1 MSTSP
6 LQQLAALNA
15 TPAPARTN
23 AAAAQ
28 PAVQFGQTL
37 SREIAQRQSMQQQ
50 PAAPAAKAGAP
61 RPADKAP
68 APRPA
73 DKAPAPRMEQPA
85 KPEQAA
91 APAPDAAPAR
101 PAAPANSTS
110 AQAPSGD
117 QGSAPA
123 TDDSAAAAAAAA
135 DSAAAAAARAEQLPM
150 ADMLAL
156 VASLTQPAQA
166 AAVPVALD
174 PAWSTLASS
183 RAASTTTAA
192 AAAAADPGLAA
203 DAALAAFSAPAM
215 AAAAGRL
222 PTVDGAPTPPAVGAL
237 SLPGEPSLTMASE
250 AAPQGDLRALLEGA
264 MPRAAGA
271 ATTDSAQ
278 GQSQAQGQTAAAQ
291 TTALQTAAVPGD
303 AAKFAPAAREL
314 PDAISAIDTTA
325 SEPTPVAAPLQQAAV
340 GLAQAANA
348 GADKLSA
355 RVGTPA
361 WDNQVGQ
368 KIVWMVAGK
377 EQSATLTLNPPDLG
391 PVQVVL
397 NISGDNAS
405 VTFSSGELEVR
416 QALENAMPKL
426 REMMDESGISLGNA
440 SVNAGMP
447 EQRQDQGERAMAG
460 NGGSGGGNGP
470 GGVING
476 SAADANERLA
486 ARTPAQGGGL
496 GLVDTFA

>member
-1 MSTSP
+1 MHPVITNRSPAMSTTPISQP
-6 LQQLAALNA
+6 LASLNA
-15 TPAPARTN
+15 APAPARIN
-23 AAAAQ
+23 AAAAA

-37 SREIAQRQSMQQQ
+37 SREIAQRQSMTQQ
-50 PAAPAAKAGAP
+50 PPAGASAKPAAP
-61 RPADKAP
+61 RPAEKAQ
-68 APRPA
+68 APRPEQGA
-73 DKAPAPRMEQPA
+73 KA
-85 KPEQAA
+85 EQAS

-101 PAAPANSTS
+101 PNAAAAGNASNNQSGESGNS
-110 AQAPSGD
+110 
-117 QGSAPA
+117 PA

-135 DSAAAAAARAEQLPM
+135 DSAAAAAARAELPLT
-150 ADMLAL
+150 DMLAL

-166 AAVPVALD
+166 AAAPVATD
-174 PAWSTLASS
+174 PAWSTLAAT
-183 RAASTTTAA
+183 RGATTAS
-192 AAAAADPGLAA
+192 ADPGLAA
-203 DAALAAFSAPAM
+203 DAALAAFTAPAM
-215 AAAAGRL
+215 AAAGRF
-222 PTVDGAPTPPAVGAL
+222 PTVDGAPTPPAVGAMG
-237 SLPGEPSLTMASE
+237 LPAEPAMETDGAPLGE
-250 AAPQGDLRALLEGA
+250 LRAMLEGA

-271 ATTDSAQ
+271 S
-278 GQSQAQGQTAAAQ
+278 AAAD
-291 TTALQTAAVPGD
+291 TTQAPGSAPGLQTAALQTE
-303 AAKFAPAAREL
+303 AARIAPAAREL
-314 PDAISAIDTTA
+314 PETATTDTTA
-325 SEPTPVAAPLQQAAV
+325 IEPTPVGAPLQQAAV

-348 GADKLSA
+348 GAEKLSA

-447 EQRQDQGERAMAG
+447 EQRQDQGERATA
-460 NGGSGGGNGP
+460 GGSGGADGGRGP
-470 GGVING
+470 VNG
-476 SAADANERLA
+476 SASDANERLA
-486 ARTPAQGGGL
+486 AKTPVQGGRL
-496 GLVDTFA
+496 GVVDTFA

>member
-1 MSTSP
+1 MSTTP
-6 LQQLAALNA
+6 IAQPLAALNA
-15 TPAPARTN
+15 NPAPARSN

-37 SREIAQRQSMQQQ
+37 SREIAQRQAMQQQ
-50 PAAPAAKAGAP
+50 PAAPVNARAGAP
-61 RPADKAP
+61 RPAEKAP
-68 APRPA
+68 APAARPEQGA
-73 DKAPAPRMEQPA
+73 KA
-85 KPEQAA
+85 EQAA
-91 APAPDAAPAR
+91 APVPDAAPAR
-101 PAAPANSTS
+101 PAAPANNSS
-110 AQAPSGD
+110 ANAQSGD
-117 QGSAPA
+117 TGGAPA
-123 TDDSAAAAAAAA
+123 TADSAAAAAAAA
-135 DSAAAAAARAEQLPM
+135 DSAAAAAARAELPV

-166 AAVPVALD
+166 AAAP
-174 PAWSTLASS
+174 
-183 RAASTTTAA
+183 
-192 AAAAADPGLAA
+192 AAADPSWSTLGSGRAAAVTVADPNQAA
-203 DAALAAFSAPAM
+203 DAALAAFAAPAM
-215 AAAAGRL
+215 AAAGRL
-222 PTVDGAPTPPAVGAL
+222 PAVDGAPTAPAAGAL
-237 SLPGEPSLTMASE
+237 GLPAEPSLATESG
-250 AAPQGDLRALLEGA
+250 AAPAGDLRALLEGA

-271 ATTDSAQ
+271 ATESAQ
-278 GQSQAQGQTAAAQ
+278 GQAAPTQTG
-291 TTALQTAAVPGD
+291 ALQTAAVPAD
-303 AAKFAPAAREL
+303 AARLAPAAREL
-314 PDAISAIDTTA
+314 PESVGAIDLKA
-325 SEPTPVAAPLQQAAV
+325 AEPAPVAAPLQQAAL

-397 NISGDNAS
+397 NVTGDNAS

-447 EQRQDQGERAMAG
+447 EQRQDQGERATAASAD
-460 NGGSGGGNGP
+460 GSGAGGGR
-470 GGVING
+470 GIVNG

-486 ARTPAQGGGL
+486 ARTPAQGGAL

>member
-1 MSTSP
+1 M
-6 LQQLAALNA
+6 
-15 TPAPARTN
+15 
-23 AAAAQ
+23 
-28 PAVQFGQTL
+28 
-37 SREIAQRQSMQQQ
+37 
-50 PAAPAAKAGAP
+50 
-61 RPADKAP
+61 
-68 APRPA
+68 
-73 DKAPAPRMEQPA
+73 
-85 KPEQAA
+85 
-91 APAPDAAPAR
+91 
-101 PAAPANSTS
+101 
-110 AQAPSGD
+110 
-117 QGSAPA
+117 
-123 TDDSAAAAAAAA
+123 
-135 DSAAAAAARAEQLPM
+135 
-150 ADMLAL
+150 
-156 VASLTQPAQA
+156 
-166 AAVPVALD
+166 
-174 PAWSTLASS
+174 
-183 RAASTTTAA
+183 
-192 AAAAADPGLAA
+192 
-203 DAALAAFSAPAM
+203 
-215 AAAAGRL
+215 AAAGRF

-237 SLPGEPSLTMASE
+237 GGPAEPVLSMEAD

-264 MPRAAGA
+264 MPRAAGT
-271 ATTDSAQ
+271 ATDT
-278 GQSQAQGQTAAAQ
+278 QAQNGAAPVQTA
-291 TTALQTAAVPGD
+291 ALQTAAAPGD
-303 AAKFAPAAREL
+303 AAKLASSAREL
-314 PDAISAIDTTA
+314 PEAIAIDTKA
-325 SEPTPVAAPLQQAAV
+325 AEPAPVGAPLQQAAL

-460 NGGSGGGNGP
+460 GGGDASGALR
-470 GGVING
+470 GAVNG

-486 ARTPAQGGGL
+486 AKTPVQGGRL
-496 GLVDTFA
+496 GMVDTFA

>member
-1 MSTSP
+1 MSTTP
-6 LQQLAALNA
+6 IAQQVAALNA

-37 SREIAQRQSMQQQ
+37 SREIAQRQGMSQQ
-50 PAAPAAKAGAP
+50 PPAPAAKAAAP
-61 RPADKAP
+61 RPAEKAP
-68 APRPA
+68 AARTEQGA
-73 DKAPAPRMEQPA
+73 KA
-85 KPEQAA
+85 EQAA

-101 PAAPANSTS
+101 SPAPANNNPQ
-110 AQAPSGD
+110 AQSSENG
-117 QGSAPA
+117 GAPA
-123 TDDSAAAAAAAA
+123 GDDSAAAAAAA
-135 DSAAAAAARAEQLPM
+135 DSAAAAAARAELPL

-166 AAVPVALD
+166 AAAPVALD
-174 PAWSTLASS
+174 PAWSTLASN
-183 RAASTTTAA
+183 RATGAA
-192 AAAAADPGLAA
+192 TDPSLAA

-215 AAAAGRL
+215 AAAGRFA
-222 PTVDGAPTPPAVGAL
+222 TVDGGPTPPAVGAL
-237 SLPGEPSLTMASE
+237 GLPTEPALTMEADAS
-250 AAPQGDLRALLEGA
+250 PQGDLRSMLEGT

-271 ATTDSAQ
+271 TADSAQ
-278 GQSQAQGQTAAAQ
+278 DKGTAAQ
-291 TTALQTAAVPGD
+291 TTALQTAAIPGD
-303 AAKFAPAAREL
+303 SAKLASSAREL
-314 PDAISAIDTTA
+314 PEAITAIDTKA
-325 SEPTPVAAPLQQAAV
+325 AEPAPLAAPLQQAAV
-340 GLAQAANA
+340 GLAQAANG

-426 REMMDESGISLGNA
+426 REMMDDSGISLGNA

-447 EQRQDQGERAMAG
+447 EQRQDQGERTTAG
-460 NGGSGGGNGP
+460 NGGGSGGL
-470 GGVING
+470 GGIING

-486 ARTPAQGGGL
+486 ARTPVQGAGL

>member
-37 SREIAQRQSMQQQ
+37 SREIAQRQSMGQP
-50 PAAPAAKAGAP
+50 PAAPAAKAAAP
-61 RPADKAP
+61 RPAE
-68 APRPA
+68 
-73 DKAPAPRMEQPA
+73 KAPAPRMEQGA
-85 KPEQAA
+85 KAEQAA

-101 PAAPANSTS
+101 PAAPANNSS

-117 QGSAPA
+117 KGGAPA
-123 TDDSAAAAAAAA
+123 SDDSAAAAAAA

-166 AAVPVALD
+166 AATPVALD

-183 RAASTTTAA
+183 RAAATTAT
-192 AAAAADPGLAA
+192 ADPGLAA
-203 DAALAAFSAPAM
+203 DAALAALSAPAM
-215 AAAAGRL
+215 AAAAGRF

-237 SLPGEPSLTMASE
+237 SLPGDAALTTASD
-250 AAPQGDLRALLEGA
+250 AAPQGELRALLEGA

-271 ATTDSAQ
+271 ASTDTAQ
-278 GQSQAQGQTAAAQ
+278 GQATPAQ
-291 TTALQTAAVPGD
+291 TTALQTALAPGD
-303 AAKFAPAAREL
+303 AARFAPAAREL
-314 PDAISAIDTTA
+314 PDAMTAIDTTA
-325 SEPTPVAAPLQQAAV
+325 TEAAPVAAPLQQAAV
-340 GLAQAANA
+340 SLAQAANG

-460 NGGSGGGNGP
+460 GSGSGNGSL

-486 ARTPAQGGGL
+486 ARTPVQGGGL

>member
-1 MSTSP
+1 MSTTP
-6 LQQLAALNA
+6 IAQPLAALNA
-15 TPAPARTN
+15 NPAPARSN

-37 SREIAQRQSMQQQ
+37 SREIAQRQAMQQQ
-50 PAAPAAKAGAP
+50 PAAPVNARAGAP
-61 RPADKAP
+61 RPAEKAP
-68 APRPA
+68 APAARPEQGA
-73 DKAPAPRMEQPA
+73 KA
-85 KPEQAA
+85 EQAA
-91 APAPDAAPAR
+91 APVPDAAPAR
-101 PAAPANSTS
+101 PAAPANNTS
-110 AQAPSGD
+110 RHKRPPRRPPPIRPGARW
-117 QGSAPA
+117 APA
-123 TDDSAAAAAAAA
+123 APPP
-135 DSAAAAAARAEQLPM
+135 LP
-150 ADMLAL
+150 
-156 VASLTQPAQA
+156 
-166 AAVPVALD
+166 
-174 PAWSTLASS
+174 W
-183 RAASTTTAA
+183 
-192 AAAAADPGLAA
+192 
-203 DAALAAFSAPAM
+203 
-215 AAAAGRL
+215 
-222 PTVDGAPTPPAVGAL
+222 PTRTRRPTPRWPPSPRPPWPPPAACRRSTGP
-237 SLPGEPSLTMASE
+237 LPRPPPARWACRPNLPWRPNPGPPRPATC
-250 AAPQGDLRALLEGA
+250 APCWKAP

-271 ATTDSAQ
+271 ATESAQ
-278 GQSQAQGQTAAAQ
+278 GQAAPTQTG
-291 TTALQTAAVPGD
+291 ALQTAAVPAD
-303 AAKFAPAAREL
+303 AARLAPAAREL
-314 PDAISAIDTTA
+314 PESVGAIDLKA
-325 SEPTPVAAPLQQAAV
+325 AEPAPVAAPLQQAAL

-397 NISGDNAS
+397 NVTGDNAS

-447 EQRQDQGERAMAG
+447 EQRQDQGERATAASAD
-460 NGGSGGGNGP
+460 GSGAGGGR
-470 GGVING
+470 GIVNG

-486 ARTPAQGGGL
+486 ARTPAQGGAL

>member
-1 MSTSP
+1 MSTTP
-6 LQQLAALNA
+6 IAQPLAALNA
-15 TPAPARTN
+15 TPAPARSN

-37 SREIAQRQSMQQQ
+37 SREIAQRQATPQ
-50 PAAPAAKAGAP
+50 PATPASARPVAP
-61 RPADKAP
+61 RQPDKAP
-68 APRPA
+68 APRPEQGA
-73 DKAPAPRMEQPA
+73 KA
-85 KPEQAA
+85 EQAA
-91 APAPDAAPAR
+91 GPTPDAAPAR
-101 PAAPANSTS
+101 QAAPANSSS
-110 AQAPSGD
+110 ASNQSGD
-117 QGSAPA
+117 KGSPA
-123 TDDSAAAAAAAA
+123 SDDSAAAAAAA
-135 DSAAAAAARAEQLPM
+135 DSAAAAAAARAELPV

-166 AAVPVALD
+166 AAAAAAAPVAAD
-174 PAWSTLASS
+174 PAWSTLGAS
-183 RAASTTTAA
+183 RAAASTT
-192 AAAAADPGLAA
+192 AADPNAAA
-203 DAALAAFSAPAM
+203 DAALAAFTAPAM
-215 AAAAGRL
+215 AAAGRF
-222 PTVDGAPTPPAVGAL
+222 PAVDGAPTPPAVGAL
-237 SLPGEPSLTMASE
+237 GLPADASLAMETD
-250 AAPQGDLRALLEGA
+250 AAPKADLGDLRTLLEGA
-264 MPRAAGA
+264 MPRAAGG
-271 ATTDSAQ
+271 ATDAAQ
-278 GQSQAQGQTAAAQ
+278 GQPAATQTS
-291 TTALQTAAVPGD
+291 ALQTAAVPGD
-303 AAKFAPAAREL
+303 TAKLAPAAREL
-314 PDAISAIDTTA
+314 PEAITAIDTKA
-325 SEPTPVAAPLQQAAV
+325 AEPAPVGAPLQQAAV

-397 NISGDNAS
+397 NITGDNAS
-405 VTFSSGELEVR
+405 VMFTSSELEVR

-447 EQRQDQGERAMAG
+447 EQRQDQGERAGAAS
-460 NGGSGGGNGP
+460 NGGGGGGLR
-470 GGVING
+470 GGVNG

>member
-6 LQQLAALNA
+6 IAQQLAALNA
-15 TPAPARTN
+15 NPAPARSN

-37 SREIAQRQSMQQQ
+37 SREIAQRQSMSQQ
-50 PAAPAAKAGAP
+50 PAAAAAKAAAP

-68 APRPA
+68 APRVEQGA
-73 DKAPAPRMEQPA
+73 KA
-85 KPEQAA
+85 EQAA

-101 PAAPANSTS
+101 PAAPANNTS
-110 AQAPSGD
+110 AQAQSGD
-117 QGSAPA
+117 KGSAPA
-123 TDDSAAAAAAAA
+123 SDDSAAAAAAA
-135 DSAAAAAARAEQLPM
+135 DSAAAAAARAELPV

-166 AAVPVALD
+166 AATPVALD

-183 RAASTTTAA
+183 RAASTT
-192 AAAAADPGLAA
+192 AAADPGLAME
-203 DAALAAFSAPAM
+203 AALAALTAPAM
-215 AAAAGRL
+215 AAAGRFA
-222 PTVDGAPTPPAVGAL
+222 TVDGAPTAPAVGAL
-237 SLPGEPSLTMASE
+237 GLPTDPALTTASD

-271 ATTDSAQ
+271 TTDT
-278 GQSQAQGQTAAAQ
+278 AQGQTTPGQ
-291 TTALQTAAVPGD
+291 TAALQTAAVPSD
-303 AAKFAPAAREL
+303 AARLAPGAREL
-314 PDAISAIDTTA
+314 PDAISAVDTSATEA
-325 SEPTPVAAPLQQAAV
+325 TPVAAPLQQAAV
-340 GLAQAANA
+340 GLAQTANA

-361 WDNQVGQ
+361 WDNQIGQ

-426 REMMDESGISLGNA
+426 RDMMDESGISLGNA

-447 EQRQDQGERAMAG
+447 EQRQDQGERASAG
-460 NGGSGGGNGP
+460 NGGSDGL

-486 ARTPAQGGGL
+486 ARTPVQGGAP

>member
-1 MSTSP
+1 MSTTP
-6 LQQLAALNA
+6 IAQQVAALNA

-37 SREIAQRQSMQQQ
+37 SREIAQRQGMSQQ
-50 PAAPAAKAGAP
+50 PPAPAAKAAAP
-61 RPADKAP
+61 RPAEKAP
-68 APRPA
+68 AARTEQGA
-73 DKAPAPRMEQPA
+73 KA
-85 KPEQAA
+85 EQAA

-101 PAAPANSTS
+101 QPAPAPANNPPQ
-110 AQAPSGD
+110 AQAGENGGAPGGD
-117 QGSAPA
+117 SA
-123 TDDSAAAAAAAA
+123 AAAAAAAA
-135 DSAAAAAARAEQLPM
+135 DSAAAAAARAELPL

-174 PAWSTLASS
+174 PAWSTLASN
-183 RAASTTTAA
+183 RATGT
-192 AAAAADPGLAA
+192 AADPSLAA
-203 DAALAAFSAPAM
+203 DAALAAFSAPAL
-215 AAAAGRL
+215 AAAGRFA
-222 PTVDGAPTPPAVGAL
+222 TVDGGPTPPAVGAL
-237 SLPGEPSLTMASE
+237 GLPTEPSLTME
-250 AAPQGDLRALLEGA
+250 ADAAQQGDLRSLLEGA
-264 MPRAAGA
+264 MPRAGGA
-271 ATTDSAQ
+271 TADSAQ
-278 GQSQAQGQTAAAQ
+278 GQGAAPQ
-291 TTALQTAAVPGD
+291 TTALQTAAIPSD
-303 AAKFAPAAREL
+303 SAKLAASAREL
-314 PDAISAIDTTA
+314 PEAITAIDTKA
-325 SEPTPVAAPLQQAAV
+325 AEPAPLAAPLQQAAV
-340 GLAQAANA
+340 GLAQAANG

-426 REMMDESGISLGNA
+426 REMMDDSGISLGNA

-447 EQRQDQGERAMAG
+447 EQRQDQGERATAG
-460 NGGSGGGNGP
+460 NGGGSGGL
-470 GGVING
+470 GGIING

-486 ARTPAQGGGL
+486 ARTPVQGAGL

>member
-1 MSTSP
+1 MSTTP
-6 LQQLAALNA
+6 IAQQVAALNA

-37 SREIAQRQSMQQQ
+37 SREIAQRQGMSQQ
-50 PAAPAAKAGAP
+50 PAAPAAKAAAP
-61 RPADKAP
+61 RPAEKAP
-68 APRPA
+68 AQRA
-73 DKAPAPRMEQPA
+73 EQGAKA
-85 KPEQAA
+85 EQAA

-101 PAAPANSTS
+101 SPAPANNPPQ
-110 AQAPSGD
+110 AQSGEN
-117 QGSAPA
+117 GGAPA
-123 TDDSAAAAAAAA
+123 GDDSAAAAAAA
-135 DSAAAAAARAEQLPM
+135 DSAAAAAARAELPL

-166 AAVPVALD
+166 AAAPVALD
-174 PAWSTLASS
+174 PDWSTLASH
-183 RAASTTTAA
+183 RATGT
-192 AAAAADPGLAA
+192 AADPSLAA
-203 DAALAAFSAPAM
+203 DAALAAFSAPAL
-215 AAAAGRL
+215 AAAGRFV
-222 PTVDGAPTPPAVGAL
+222 TVDGGPTPPAVGAL
-237 SLPGEPSLTMASE
+237 GLPTEPSLTMEAD

-271 ATTDSAQ
+271 TADSAQ
-278 GQSQAQGQTAAAQ
+278 GQGTTTQ
-291 TTALQTAAVPGD
+291 TTALQTAAIPSD
-303 AAKFAPAAREL
+303 SAKPAASAREL
-314 PDAISAIDTTA
+314 PEAITAIDTKA
-325 SEPTPVAAPLQQAAV
+325 AEPAPLAAPLQQAAV
-340 GLAQAANA
+340 GLAQAAN
-348 GADKLSA
+348 GGPDKLSA

-426 REMMDESGISLGNA
+426 RDMLDDSGISLGNA

-447 EQRQDQGERAMAG
+447 EQRQDQGERASAG
-460 NGGSGGGNGP
+460 NGGGASGGV
-470 GGVING
+470 GGIVNG

-486 ARTPAQGGGL
+486 ARTPVQGAGL

>member
-1 MSTSP
+1 MSTTP
-6 LQQLAALNA
+6 IAQPLAALNA
-15 TPAPARTN
+15 TPAPARSN

-28 PAVQFGQTL
+28 PALQFGQTL
-37 SREIAQRQSMQQQ
+37 SREIAQRQATPQPAMPANTK
-50 PAAPAAKAGAP
+50 PAAP
-61 RPADKAP
+61 RQLDKSP
-68 APRPA
+68 APRPEQGA
-73 DKAPAPRMEQPA
+73 KA
-85 KPEQAA
+85 EQAA
-91 APAPDAAPAR
+91 APTPEAAPAR
-101 PAAPANSTS
+101 QAAPANGSS
-110 AQAPSGD
+110 ASNQSGD
-117 QGSAPA
+117 KGSPA
-123 TDDSAAAAAAAA
+123 SDDSAAAAAAA
-135 DSAAAAAARAEQLPM
+135 DSAAAAAARAELPV

-166 AAVPVALD
+166 AAAAAPVATD
-174 PAWSTLASS
+174 PAWSTLGAS
-183 RAASTTTAA
+183 RAAASAT
-192 AAAAADPGLAA
+192 AADPNAAA
-203 DAALAAFSAPAM
+203 DAALAAFTAPAM
-215 AAAAGRL
+215 AAVRFPA
-222 PTVDGAPTPPAVGAL
+222 VDGAPTPPAVGAL
-237 SLPGEPSLTMASE
+237 GLPAEASLATEAE
-250 AAPQGDLRALLEGA
+250 AAPQGGLRALLEGA
-264 MPRAAGA
+264 MPRAAGSTADA
-271 ATTDSAQ
+271 AQD
-278 GQSQAQGQTAAAQ
+278 QATATQ
-291 TTALQTAAVPGD
+291 TTALQPAAAPGD
-303 AAKFAPAAREL
+303 AAKLAPGAREL
-314 PDAISAIDTTA
+314 PEAITAIDTKSA
-325 SEPTPVAAPLQQAAV
+325 EAAPVAAPLQQAAV

-447 EQRQDQGERAMAG
+447 EQRQDQGERAGAAG
-460 NGGSGGGNGP
+460 NGGGGGSGP
-470 GGVING
+470 RGGVNG

-486 ARTPAQGGGL
+486 ARTPVQGGGL

>member
-6 LQQLAALNA
+6 IPQPLTSLNA

-23 AAAAQ
+23 NAASTA

-37 SREIAQRQSMQQQ
+37 SREIAQRQSMTQQ
-50 PAAPAAKAGAP
+50 PPAPAKAAAP
-61 RPADKAP
+61 RPAEKAP
-68 APRPA
+68 AARPEQGA
-73 DKAPAPRMEQPA
+73 KAEQASAPAA
-85 KPEQAA
+85 
-91 APAPDAAPAR
+91 DAAPAR
-101 PAAPANSTS
+101 PGAPAAGNGGHTQSGESGNS
-110 AQAPSGD
+110 
-117 QGSAPA
+117 PA
-123 TDDSAAAAAAAA
+123 TDASAAAAAAAA
-135 DSAAAAAARAEQLPM
+135 DSAAAAAARAELPL

-166 AAVPVALD
+166 GAAPVATD
-174 PAWSTLASS
+174 PAWSTLAATRSAS
-183 RAASTTTAA
+183 GAAGAA
-192 AAAAADPGLAA
+192 TDPGLAA
-203 DAALAAFSAPAM
+203 DAALAAFTAPAM
-215 AAAAGRL
+215 AAAGRF
-222 PTVDGAPTPPAVGAL
+222 PTIDGAPTPPAVGAL
-237 SLPGEPSLTMASE
+237 GLPTEPALAMETD
-250 AAPQGDLRALLEGA
+250 AAPAGELRALLEGA

-271 ATTDSAQ
+271 SASAAADTT
-278 GQSQAQGQTAAAQ
+278 QAQGTAP
-291 TTALQTAAVPGD
+291 ALQAAVLQTE
-303 AAKFAPAAREL
+303 AARIAPAAREL
-314 PDAISAIDTTA
+314 PEALAIETKAIEA
-325 SEPTPVAAPLQQAAV
+325 TPVGAPLQQAAA

-447 EQRQDQGERAMAG
+447 EQRQDQDQGGRAMAG
-460 NGGSGGGNGP
+460 GSGTGEVRGL
-470 GGVING
+470 VNG
-476 SAADANERLA
+476 SASDANERLA
-486 ARTPAQGGGL
+486 AKAPAQGGRL
-496 GLVDTFA
+496 GVVDTFA